1 MNEPSIRTIFQQFVE
16 GISPIYEMLEA
27 RSIAK
32 IIFEDEF
39 TLSSFESQ
47 LTFPTIHLNRLN
59 EIIERLLRHEPVQ
72 YILGQADFYGL
83 KLKVT
88 PDVLIPRQE
97 TEELVYLIIQTMS
110 PSFSGTILDVG
121 TGSGCIAIALK
132 KKLPKANVIAIDISE
147 SALAV
152 AEENAEKN
160 SVAIDFRCI
169 DISNTSDWNQLNN
182 LEVIVSNPPYIPYAE
197 QSFMPISVKQ
207 YEPALALF
215 VADANPMFF
224 YDLIAELALQK
235 LSNKGHLFFE
245 LNEFNALE
253 VKYLLTSKAFDVQL
267 HKDLNEKYRML
278 HAQLKG

>member
-1 MNEPSIRTIFQQFVE
+1 MNEPSISTIFQRFVKV
-16 GISPIYEMLEA
+16 ISSVYEMPEA
-27 RSIAK
+27 KSIAK
-32 IIFEDEF
+32 IVFEDELA
-39 TLSSFESQ
+39 LSSFESR
-47 LTFPTIHLNRLN
+47 LTFPIIHLNRLN
-59 EIIERLLRHEPVQ
+59 EITERLLRHEPVQ
-72 YILGQADFYGL
+72 YILGKADFYGL

-88 PDVLIPRQE
+88 PNVLIPRQE

-110 PSFSGTILDVG
+110 RSFSGTILDVG

-147 SALAV
+147 SALDV
-152 AEENAEKN
+152 AKENAEKN

-169 DISNTSDWNQLNN
+169 DISNASDWIQLND

-207 YEPALALF
+207 HEPALALF
-215 VADANPMFF
+215 VADAKPMFF

-235 LSNKGHLFFE
+235 LPHKGHLFFE

-253 VKYLLTSKAFDVQL
+253 VKHLLTSKAFDVQL
-267 HKDLNEKYRML
+267 HKDLNEKHRML
-278 HAQLKG
+278 HAQLKS